1 MVSARFETT
10 SENTPKGVVSDRKG
24 ADVSIDSRGVGSDEA
39 DVARHANL
47 IESVGVAAYDVVGGI
62 EQESVEGKY
71 LALEQADH
79 GHENLGIGEV
89 GG

>member
-10 SENTPKGVVSDRKG
+10 SENAPKGVVSDRKG
-24 ADVSIDSRGVGSDEA
+24 VNGSKDSGGVGSDEA

-47 IESVGVAAYDVVGGI
+47 VESVGVTAYDVVGGI
-62 EQESVEGKY
+62 EQESVEGEY